1 MCIDPQLRILINSYC
16 ALIVLVLN
24 FDNMTKDCIS
34 MVWIFPRELPVSR
47 GMPWKHTEPH
57 YCICYALGYLQCNGT
72 FI

>member
-34 MVWIFPRELPVSR
+34 MVWIFPRELPVRR
-47 GMPWKHTEPH
+47 GMPRKHTA
-57 YCICYALGYLQCNGT
+57 ALLHLLC
-72 FI
+72 FRIPAM